1 MTQAPKYLVTGG
13 AGFIGSNLV
22 HALAR
27 AGERVRVVDNLA
39 TGFWENLGRW
49 RDSVEV
55 SCVHADIRDGEAM
68 ARACSGI
75 EVVFHLAALGSV
87 PRSVDDP
94 VLSNSV
100 NVGGTV
106 TLLDAARHAGVR
118 RVVFSA
124 SSAAYGDTAV
134 LPKREDMPTQPLS
147 PYAVTK
153 VADELYLAVFAALYG
168 IETVNLRYFNVF
180 GPHQRPDGAYAA
192 AIPKFGWAAL
202 LGEPITIFGDGE
214 TTRDF
219 CFVDNAVSANLLA
232 SVAPGRLKGEIVNIA
247 GGRRVSLN
255 ALVTELG
262 RVLGVEPTVIHTD
275 PRPGDVRHS
284 LADIQRAEALLGYR
298 PGVTWEQGLPATVE
312 YLRALARGRGHPC

>member
-1 MTQAPKYLVTGG
+1 MTRDPKYLVTGG

-49 RDSVEV
+49 HDSAEV
-55 SCVHADIRDGEAM
+55 SCVNADIRDGAAM
-68 ARACSGI
+68 AQACGGI

-87 PRSVDDP
+87 PRSVEDP
-94 VLSNSV
+94 VLSDSV

-106 TLLDAARHAGVR
+106 TLLDAARRAGVR

-153 VADELYLAVFAALYG
+153 VADEHYLAVFAALYG

-192 AIPKFGWAAL
+192 AIPKFVWAAL
-202 LGEPITIFGDGE
+202 ARRARHHLRRW
-214 TTRDF
+214 RDDSRF
-219 CFVDNAVSANLLA
+219 LLRRQCRFRQ
-232 SVAPGRLKGEIVNIA
+232 PL
-247 GGRRVSLN
+247 GGRGS
-255 ALVTELG
+255 
-262 RVLGVEPTVIHTD
+262 
-275 PRPGDVRHS
+275 
-284 LADIQRAEALLGYR
+284 ADAA
-298 PGVTWEQGLPATVE
+298 
-312 YLRALARGRGHPC
+312 GRGGQHRRRPPRLAQRSGR

>member
-1 MTQAPKYLVTGG
+1 MRDPKYLVTGG

-22 HALAR
+22 LSLAR
-27 AGERVRVVDNLA
+27 AGERLRVVDNLS
-39 TGFWENLGRW
+39 TGFWENLGPW
-49 RDSVEV
+49 RDSAEID
-55 SCVHADIRDGEAM
+55 CVDADIRDGAAM
-68 ARACSGI
+68 ALACSGV

-87 PRSVDDP
+87 PRSVEDP
-94 VLSNSV
+94 VLSDSV

-106 TLLDAARHAGVR
+106 TLLDAARRAGVR
-118 RVVFSA
+118 RLVFSA

-153 VADELYLAVFAALYG
+153 VADEHYLTVFAALYG

-192 AIPKFGWAAL
+192 AIPKFVWAAL
-202 LGEPITIFGDGE
+202 HDEPITIYGDGE

-232 SVAPGRLKGEIVNIA
+232 AAAPRRLQGEIINIA

-262 RVLGVEPTVIHTD
+262 RVLGVEPSVVHTD

-298 PGVTWEQGLPATVE
+298 PEVTWEQGLPRTVD
-312 YLRALARGRGHPC
+312 YLRALGRGRGHAC